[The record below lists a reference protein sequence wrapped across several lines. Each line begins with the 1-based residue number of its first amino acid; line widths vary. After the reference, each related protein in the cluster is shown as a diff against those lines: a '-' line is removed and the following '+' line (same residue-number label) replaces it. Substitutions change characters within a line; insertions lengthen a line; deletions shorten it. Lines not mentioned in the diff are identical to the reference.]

1 MTDKQKIEIMDCSMP
16 VVTETDVMIEVQ
28 HVGICGSDMH
38 IFEDPFYAVKDI
50 RLPVVLG
57 HECAGKVVKAGN
69 KVSGLKPG
77 DYVALEPGIP
87 CGKCKFCMEGRYNLC
102 PDVRFLGARPWL
114 NGAFSKYVSHPA
126 KWTYKLPEG
135 MDTIEGCLLEPLA
148 VGMHAVNRAEPKHGD
163 KILILGAGCIGLMT
177 LQACLARGIRNIMMA
192 DLYANRLDMAKKTG
206 ARTVVNTSSENL
218 TEKAMALTDNEGFDV
233 IFETAGSRVTAAL
246 TPDLVRRGGRI
257 VMVGNIFGETPFN
270 FFKTNAKEV
279 DILGVFRYRNLYP
292 AAIELCSDHLVKTK
306 QIVTKYFDF
315 ERIQEALEYAITQK
329 KEAVKTVVKM

>member
-1 MTDKQKIEIMDCSMP
+1 
-16 VVTETDVMIEVQ
+16 
-28 HVGICGSDMH
+28 
-38 IFEDPFYAVKDI
+38 
-50 RLPVVLG
+50 
-57 HECAGKVVKAGN
+57 
-69 KVSGLKPG
+69 
-77 DYVALEPGIP
+77 
-87 CGKCKFCMEGRYNLC
+87 
-102 PDVRFLGARPWL
+102 
-114 NGAFSKYVSHPA
+114 
-126 KWTYKLPEG
+126 
-135 MDTIEGCLLEPLA
+135 
-148 VGMHAVNRAEPKHGD
+148 
-163 KILILGAGCIGLMT
+163 
-177 LQACLARGIRNIMMA
+177 MMA